1 LEGASWW
8 NQAFESAGFINA
20 FQVKILPEDADPM
33 DLRFN
38 MINWV
43 HRATRG
49 WSFGSAVV
57 DPRTGEIL
65 KGNVSLGS
73 LRVRQDYLIAQ
84 GLLAPL
90 KMTIFPPTI
99 ECCKWP
105 CNA

>member
-1 LEGASWW
+1 
-8 NQAFESAGFINA
+8 
-20 FQVKILPEDADPM
+20 M

-57 DPRTGEIL
+57 DQL
-65 KGNVSLGS
+65 AKSKGNVSLGS

>member
-49 WSFGSAVV
+49 WSFALLL
-57 DPRTGEIL
+57 IL
-65 KGNVSLGS
+65 E
-73 LRVRQDYLIAQ
+73 
-84 GLLAPL
+84 LA
-90 KMTIFPPTI
+90 KS
-99 ECCKWP
+99 KR
-105 CNA
+105 